1 MYAITF
7 EKIKPKYAYHRGN
20 YKIMA
25 EILKHVNWHKRLEN
39 MNTENDWVFFE
50 EILNHEIEEN
60 TPKSMQKKNRSYII
74 KQTCWQK
81 MKKKYYRW
89 KRFKETNVRR
99 DDGEYKKER
108 NILCDLTRELQKEF
122 EKDITKH

>member
-1 MYAITF
+1 
-7 EKIKPKYAYHRGN
+7 
-20 YKIMA
+20 
-25 EILKHVNWHKRLEN
+25 
-39 MNTENDWVFFE
+39 
-50 EILNHEIEEN
+50 
-60 TPKSMQKKNRSYII
+60 
-74 KQTCWQK
+74 
-81 MKKKYYRW
+81 MKKKYYLW